1 MPPKRILV
9 EKAGGS
15 RRGAPK
21 GIVRT
26 TYDTLTSP
34 ENRPVVTSIAAF
46 GTAVTFLSSAWAEFL
61 LVPQ

>member
-46 GTAVTFLSSAWAEFL
+46 GVRAPLSPSFCDGK
-61 LVPQ
+61 